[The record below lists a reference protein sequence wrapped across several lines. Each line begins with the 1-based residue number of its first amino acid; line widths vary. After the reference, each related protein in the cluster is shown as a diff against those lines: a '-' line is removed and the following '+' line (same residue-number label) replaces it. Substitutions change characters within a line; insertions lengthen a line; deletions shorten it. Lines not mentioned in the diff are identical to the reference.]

1 MPTWVARSAPF
12 DCETWATCAPTASA
26 AAPVGLHDV
35 YAAPLDGMAAPDTVV
50 ARALGVLLRYDVFP
64 AHRMRHHVCTEDRQL
79 RSGALIVQRLIAGP
93 MAVEVA
99 VRVDDVFDER
109 ARGGHAGFTYTTL
122 QGHVERGTATFSVGL
137 DEAGAPSLRIE
148 SWSRPGNALMTLGR
162 PFLRGIQRSSVQEA
176 VRHVQARV
184 DLAETDSTG
193 RL

>member
-64 AHRMRHHVCTEDRQL
+64 AHRMRHHVCTDDRQL
-79 RSGALIVQRLIAGP
+79 RSGALVVQRLIAGP

-109 ARGGHAGFTYTTL
+109 TRGGHAGFTYTTL

-137 DEAGAPSLRIE
+137 DEAGAPLLRIE
-148 SWSRPGNALMTLGR
+148 SWSRPGNALMFLGR
-162 PFLRGIQRSSVQEA
+162 PFLRGLQRSSVHEA

-184 DLAETDSTG
+184 SVAATD
-193 RL
+193 